1 CSFMAKRPL
10 GVTILAIL
18 YWIYAILIALF
29 WTAWDNIVNDL
40 EDNGDITASE
50 ADALL
55 NAGWFILVVAL
66 FFFLV
71 GLGLFKLWNIARILA
86 IILAVFQLLAFPIG
100 TIIGAIII
108 WYLLKGSTG
117 DAFTR

>member
-1 CSFMAKRPL
+1 MAKRPL
-10 GVTILAIL
+10 GVTILAII

-29 WTAWDNIVNDL
+29 WTAWDNILRDL
-40 EDNGDITASE
+40 RDDGTIDQAEYDTLIDM
-50 ADALL
+50 
-55 NAGWFILVVAL
+55 GWIILVVAL

>member
-1 CSFMAKRPL
+1 MPKRPL

-18 YWIYAILIALF
+18 YWIYAILIALL
-29 WTAWDNIVNDL
+29 WAAWDNIVNNLRD
-40 EDNGDITASE
+40 DGTIDQAQ
-50 ADALL
+50 ADSLID
-55 NAGWFILVVAL
+55 AGWLILVVAL

-71 GLGLFKLWNIARILA
+71 GLGLFRLWNIARIVA

>member
-1 CSFMAKRPL
+1 MAKSRPL
-10 GVTILAIL
+10 GVTILGFI
-18 YWIYAILIALF
+18 YWLWALIIVLFWSIFDNLVQDLRDSGDIDQAQADAFIDASWIILI
-29 WTAWDNIVNDL
+29 
-40 EDNGDITASE
+40 
-50 ADALL
+50 
-55 NAGWFILVVAL
+55 VAL

-71 GLGLFKLWNIARILA
+71 GLGLFKLWNIARIVA

-117 DAFTR
+117 DAFR

>member
-1 CSFMAKRPL
+1 MAKSRPL

-18 YWIYAILIALF
+18 YWIYALFIALL
-29 WTAWDNIVNDL
+29 WSVADNIARELRD
-40 EDNGDITASE
+40 DGTIDQAQY
-50 ADALL
+50 DAIIDMS
-55 NAGWFILVVAL
+55 WIILVIAL

-117 DAFTR
+117 HAFTG

>member
-1 CSFMAKRPL
+1 MAKRPL